1 MTFDEY
7 TAARRSAKWGIAVD
21 AEDLTRFVSRQPETC
36 PVCGTQTRDPFG
48 MGVVIHDIERCA
60 AKRPNADLCGAR
72 QRVRTS
78 AGLGAED
85 AE

>member
-21 AEDLTRFVSRQPETC
+21 TEAIARFVSRQPETC
-36 PVCGTQTRDPFG
+36 PVCGAQTRDPFG

-60 AKRPNADLCGAR
+60 AKMPDVRLNLPQ
-72 QRVRTS
+72 QRE
-78 AGLGAED
+78 ED
-85 AE
+85 HE